1 MTLTDRK
8 SIIRR
13 TGRRA
18 RLARSLHASG
28 GLSQRLPRWNAF
40 DGRQS
45 RPLQCVFPAG
55 STDAQDLMRLDSDK
69 G

>member
-1 MTLTDRK
+1 MKLTDRR
-8 SIIRR
+8 SIVRR

-18 RLARSLHASG
+18 RLARSLHSGG

-45 RPLQCVFPAG
+45 RPLHRVIPVG
-55 STDAQDLMRLDSDK
+55 STDAQDLMRLASDK